1 MRFNVMVR
9 SSKVL
14 RGGLMVM
21 MAVTALAACQ
31 SREDEPVKP
40 PVAVTT
46 RSGQP
51 GMVELK
57 EGSSTLGQLQTE
69 RARFHPM
76 QVSLKAQAGKILPN
90 ENRLAHL
97 SARVPGRIVTV
108 YANLGDRVKSGDRLL
123 LLDSPAFGEAQLEYR
138 KTRTA
143 VRVTEKALERARAL
157 FDRGAIGAGEYQRR
171 EADHE
176 NARAELH
183 EAEEKLHLLGM
194 TEREIER
201 LGAGQLPHAE
211 VAQVFLRAPFSGEVV
226 ERNATVGEVVDPNK
240 MLFAVADLST
250 VWVRAD
256 FPEQQA
262 GRLQTGLRV
271 EVRVTAYPDIVF
283 RGVVTYVGA
292 MVDPATRTVMARSDI
307 PNPDRRLRPEMF
319 AEVTLVTPE
328 QSVLA
333 VPRAAVQQ
341 VGSRTVVFVKR
352 GPSRFELQEVKI
364 GESSKE
370 YIEVKGGVEEG
381 DEVVTQGSY
390 ALKAEILR
398 EQMPMGGPL

>member
-1 MRFNVMVR
+1 MRLRWAVLSLRIFLRLTAIMVVAIPLTSCQAKQDDAGR
-9 SSKVL
+9 PPAS
-14 RGGLMVM
+14 
-21 MAVTALAACQ
+21 TA
-31 SREDEPVKP
+31 KP
-40 PVAVTT
+40 PT
-46 RSGQP
+46 QP
-51 GMVELK
+51 GVIELPA
-57 EGSSTLGQLQTE
+57 GSPTLAQLQT
-69 RARFHPM
+69 ARVGFHPIQM
-76 QVSLKAQAGKILPN
+76 SLKAQSGKILPN

-97 SARVPGRIVTV
+97 SARVPGRIVSV
-108 YANLGDRVKSGDRLL
+108 YANLGDRVKSGNRLL

-157 FDRGAIGAGEYQRR
+157 LDRGAIGVGEYQRR
-171 EADHE
+171 EADSE
-176 NARAELH
+176 NARADLH

-201 LGAGQLPHAE
+201 LGAEKLPHAE

-262 GRLQTGLRV
+262 GRLKTGLNV
-271 EVRVTAYPDIVF
+271 EVYVSAYPDTVF
-283 RGVVTYVGA
+283 RGTVSYVGA

-319 AEVTLVTPE
+319 AEVTLLAPE
-328 QSVLA
+328 ESVLA

-341 VGSRTVVFVKR
+341 VGSRTVVFVAQ
-352 GPSRFELQEVKI
+352 GPTRFELREVKM
-364 GESSKE
+364 GESSTD
-370 YIEVKGGVEEG
+370 YVEVKGGVQEG
-381 DEVVTQGSY
+381 EKVVTQGSY
-390 ALKAEILR
+390 ALKSETLR

>member
-1 MRFNVMVR
+1 MRSNP
-9 SSKVL
+9 VL
-14 RGGLMVM
+14 TALMV
-21 MAVTALAACQ
+21 AIVLTACQ
-31 SREDEPVKP
+31 AKQDETEKP
-40 PVAVTT
+40 PASVATP
-46 RSGQP
+46 SAQP
-51 GMVELK
+51 GVIELQ
-57 EGSSTLGQLQTE
+57 EGSATLAQLQTE
-69 RARFHPM
+69 RVGFHPIQM
-76 QVSLKAQAGKILPN
+76 SLKAQAGKVLPN

-97 SARVPGRIVTV
+97 SARVPGRIVAV

-143 VRVTEKALERARAL
+143 VRVTEKALERAQAL

-171 EADHE
+171 EADSE
-176 NARAELH
+176 NAKADLN

-201 LGAGQLPHAE
+201 LGAEKLPHAE

-262 GRLQTGLRV
+262 GRLQSGLSV
-271 EVRVTAYPDIVF
+271 EVRVAAYPDTVF
-283 RGVVTYVGA
+283 RGVVSYVGA
-292 MVDPATRTVMARSDI
+292 MVDPTTRTVMARSVI

-319 AEVTLVTPE
+319 AEVMLITPE

-333 VPRAAVQQ
+333 VPPSAIQQ
-341 VGSRTVVFVKR
+341 VGSRTMVFVAQ
-352 GPSRFELQEVKI
+352 GPRRFKSREVKI
-364 GESSKE
+364 GESSKDHV
-370 YIEVKGGVEEG
+370 EVKSGVAEG
-381 DEVVTQGSY
+381 DEVVTHGSY
-390 ALKAEILR
+390 ALKSEALR

>member
-1 MRFNVMVR
+1 MKFGVALRA
-9 SSKVL
+9 SKVL
-14 RGGLMVM
+14 RGSLMIM

-31 SREDEPVKP
+31 SREDESAKP
-40 PVAVTT
+40 PVSVAALSD
-46 RSGQP
+46 RP
-51 GMVELK
+51 DMIELE

-69 RARFHPM
+69 RVQFRPM
-76 QVSLKAQAGKILPN
+76 QISLKAQAGRVLPN

-108 YANLGDRVKSGDRLL
+108 YVNLGDRVKSGDRLL

-143 VRVTEKALERARAL
+143 ARVTQKALERARAL

-171 EADHE
+171 EADYE

-194 TEREIER
+194 SEKEIQR
-201 LGAGQLPHAE
+201 LGAGPLPHAE

-256 FPEQQA
+256 FPEQQV
-262 GRLQTGLRV
+262 GRLQTGLGV
-271 EVRVTAYPDIVF
+271 EVRVSAYPDTVF

-341 VGSRTVVFVKR
+341 VGSRTMVFVVR
-352 GPSRFELQEVKI
+352 GARRFEPHEVKI
-364 GESSKE
+364 GESSKD
-370 YIEVKGGVEEG
+370 YVEVKDGVKEG

-390 ALKAEILR
+390 ALKSEALR
-398 EQMPMGGPL
+398 EHMSMGGPL